1 MHPHPHIHAEIA
13 RDTQRRRL
21 AEARNA
27 SIGASRR
34 RQLSTSAE
42 TPAQGLFARL
52 VAVALRT
59 GA

>member
-1 MHPHPHIHAEIA
+1 MHPHPHFHTAIA
-13 RDTQRRRL
+13 RDTESRRI

-27 SIGASRR
+27 SIGVSRR
-34 RQLSTSAE
+34 RQLSTSRE